1 LCSPSLLLFDLL
13 ISPSLVSTAHDGPSS
28 PRVVSVNVG
37 DEVTLK
43 CSREHSLANM
53 FYWYKQNFKE
63 LQLVSTFY
71 KHTEKGK
78 LVGEW
83 QKNERF
89 SVETTN
95 YKNHLTISDVQFSD
109 AATYHCMSGSLVTAI
124 EYLEGIRVT
133 VTESDS
139 PIPVPQGAAE
149 NIQREVSVNTNCTVE
164 DGAYDGNLK
173 ANWFRNTADHQLG
186 LIYTKGDSGTQ
197 NQTCAYS
204 VLTKSLVFS
213 DAGTYACAVASCAHI
228 LFEKKSRLNFIHD
241 SDLTYILS
249 GALTLTSV
257 LNAFLCGAVYRMYK
271 TNICCCL
278 DSTREISAP
287 STTNEEGYGDEENL
301 HYAAL
306 SVHNRTRRRM
316 DNVENDCVYSSVRH

>member
-1 LCSPSLLLFDLL
+1 MKRSFYSLTCMNRGKVDLL

-228 LFEKKSRLNFIHD
+228 LFEKKSRLNAEVHSQFIHD

-278 DSTREISAP
+278 GQWFSFIFCHAHLWDR
-287 STTNEEGYGDEENL
+287 
-301 HYAAL
+301 
-306 SVHNRTRRRM
+306 
-316 DNVENDCVYSSVRH
+316 NVFTPVDPHPH

>member
-1 LCSPSLLLFDLL
+1 MKQAALSFHLMCLLFGT
-13 ISPSLVSTAHDGPSS
+13 TAHDGPSS

-228 LFEKKSRLNFIHD
+228 LFEKKSRLNAEVHSQFIHD

-278 DSTREISAP
+278 GQWFSFIFCHAHLWDR
-287 STTNEEGYGDEENL
+287 
-301 HYAAL
+301 
-306 SVHNRTRRRM
+306 
-316 DNVENDCVYSSVRH
+316 NVFTPVDPHPH